1 MIPDPALDLG
11 YEVLELV
18 VAGREVAV
26 RSLILLEVHH
36 QYLVLWSTDSFDG
49 AEEVIRLRLAWRAQE
64 EVVYPHDK
72 PFRLSTA
79 EKLLESGRD
88 VCVAVAVR
96 TFRSLDYAELIP
108 FRPGSLEVQP
118 ALILRVNVDP
128 EDGLLFTHCLPLLVA
143 VTGWSSVRDGRSIS
157 VAAGSMRPQNP
168 LRPGVCERRVPIR
181 VKYRRTFIR

>member
-49 AEEVIRLRLAWRAQE
+49 AEEVIRLRRSWRAQE
-64 EVVYPHDK
+64 KAVDPHDK

-79 EKLLESGRD
+79 EKLLESSWD
-88 VCVAVAVR
+88 VFVAVPVR
-96 TFRSLDYAELIP
+96 PFRSLDYAELIP
-108 FRPGSLEVQP
+108 FCPGPLEVQP
-118 ALILRVNVDP
+118 ALVL
-128 EDGLLFTHCLPLLVA
+128 
-143 VTGWSSVRDGRSIS
+143 
-157 VAAGSMRPQNP
+157 
-168 LRPGVCERRVPIR
+168 
-181 VKYRRTFIR
+181 